1 MTAEFMPGSAEGS
14 VVMFQVELFEPAAP
28 DNAAAGNRLMYIS
41 RLDLT
46 SSQMHCASPAAEH
59 CVGRAYSNTSGLTWS
74 ATADVGALLDPGC
87 KNTVARVP
95 SERAVVHAGSA
106 SATKRTNISALF
118 SYDSGEHWGQTQQLW
133 MSPQA
138 GGYTAV
144 QALGGARSREVGVV
158 FENLTDQL
166 CSSIGLAVFQVSA
179 TA

>member
-1 MTAEFMPGSAEGS
+1 M
-14 VVMFQVELFEPAAP
+14 
-28 DNAAAGNRLMYIS
+28 
-41 RLDLT
+41 
-46 SSQMHCASPAAEH
+46 
-59 CVGRAYSNTSGLTWS
+59 
-74 ATADVGALLDPGC
+74 
-87 KNTVARVP
+87 
-95 SERAVVHAGSA
+95 HAGSA

-118 SYDSGEHWGQTQQLW
+118 SYDSGGHWGQTQQLW